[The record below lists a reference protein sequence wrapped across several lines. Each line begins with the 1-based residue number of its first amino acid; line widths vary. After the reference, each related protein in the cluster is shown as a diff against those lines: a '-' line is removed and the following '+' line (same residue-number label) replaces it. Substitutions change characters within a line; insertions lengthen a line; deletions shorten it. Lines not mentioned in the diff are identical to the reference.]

1 LSLTDIYFDDP
12 RPTLVTGDDNISG
25 GDGNDIIDAGNG
37 NDSVNG
43 DFRQRYGYRWKG
55 RRHHPRGSGNDTLSG
70 DGDDDSL
77 TGGSSDGVFLYAPSD
92 GHDTITDFN
101 TGTSGA
107 LGDGSEANNDFIDPG
122 QFYDSMSEPRRN
134 FDNDGILNQS
144 NSTTNGGTVDYSD
157 NAQFGPNGSLTF
169 ECLIR
174 N

>member
-1 LSLTDIYFDDP
+1 METTASTAI
-12 RPTLVTGDDNISG
+12 
-25 GDGNDIIDAGNG
+25 
-37 NDSVNG
+37 
-43 DFRQRYGYRWKG
+43 
-55 RRHHPRGSGNDTLSG
+55 SGNDMVTGGKGDDTIQGAAATILSG

-169 ECLIR
+169 EGLIR